1 MSDVEFDLPGVW
13 PHNFCLGEVQCAL
26 GSHLLD
32 KVSEINQIRRNR
44 FYKAKSFF
52 MGDPKVQF
60 QSIPGHKLSA
70 HHLLPF
76 KFNSSQYKT
85 GADLVFQ
92 KLVKDFGVYPAK
104 QYYPLYRYGLF
115 SKSGNGDACVPVTDA
130 FYDNMVSL
138 PFHHWMPEE
147 DFDYMLEAVASV
159 TSEIE

>member
-1 MSDVEFDLPGVW
+1 MTRK
-13 PHNFCLGEVQCAL
+13 C
-26 GSHLLD
+26 
-32 KVSEINQIRRNR
+32 
-44 FYKAKSFF
+44 
-52 MGDPKVQF
+52 
-60 QSIPGHKLSA
+60 
-70 HHLLPF
+70 
-76 KFNSSQYKT
+76 SSNLFQYKT